1 MWIASALA
9 LLIAALS
16 FSLLDPLTA
25 LISCAFGGAMLAI
38 AVSDM
43 RHFIVPDKLS
53 LPAIPIGLIASG
65 WLAREGE
72 PVVLWHTAA
81 AVAGALALYAI
92 AEAYMWSRSRQGLG
106 LGDVKLAAVAGAWV
120 GPEGLIQVLL
130 IACAAA
136 LTYVIAIGLHDRQK
150 PSTTG
155 AIPLGAFLAPG
166 IWIVWF
172 VIQTFGP

>member
-9 LLIAALS
+9 LLTAALS

-43 RHFIVPDKLS
+43 RHFIVPDILS
-53 LPAIPIGLIASG
+53 LPAVPIGLIVSG

-72 PVVLWHTAA
+72 PIVLWHTAA
-81 AVAGALALYAI
+81 ALAGAAALYAI
-92 AEAYMWSRSRQGLG
+92 GEGYQWARSRQGLG

-130 IACAAA
+130 VACAAA
-136 LTYVIAIGLHDRQK
+136 LTYVIAIGLLDLQK
-150 PSTTG
+150 PNATS
-155 AIPLGAFLAPG
+155 AIPLGAFLAPA

-172 VIQTFGP
+172 VAQTFSA

>member
-25 LISCAFGGAMLAI
+25 LISCAFGWAMLAI

-43 RHFIVPDKLS
+43 RRFIVPDILS
-53 LPAIPIGLIASG
+53 LPAIPIGLVVSG
-65 WLAREGE
+65 WLTREGE
-72 PVVLWHTAA
+72 PVALWHTAA
-81 AVAGALALYAI
+81 ALAGATTLYAI
-92 AEAYMWSRSRQGLG
+92 GAAYQWARSRQGLG

-120 GPEGLIQVLL
+120 GAEGLIQVLL
-130 IACAAA
+130 VACAAA
-136 LTYVIAIGLHDRQK
+136 LTYVIAIGLLERQK
-150 PSTTG
+150 PSATA
-155 AIPLGAFLAPG
+155 AIPLGAFLAPA

-172 VIQTFGP
+172 VTQAFNA